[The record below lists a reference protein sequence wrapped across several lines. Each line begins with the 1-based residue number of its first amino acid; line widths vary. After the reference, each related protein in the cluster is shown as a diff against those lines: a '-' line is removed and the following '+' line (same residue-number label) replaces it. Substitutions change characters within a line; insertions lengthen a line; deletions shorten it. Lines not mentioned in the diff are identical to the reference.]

1 MYHFLLLSE
10 TGQELVGKLLPNNK
24 WLKLQLVIALI
35 CTIRHS
41 ITLFLQE
48 QPIHSYSVPHT
59 FNMLQRHLL
68 KERCMLGV

>member
-10 TGQELVGKLLPNNK
+10 RGQELVGKLLRNI
-24 WLKLQLVIALI
+24 KLQLVIALI

-48 QPIHSYSVPHT
+48 QPVYSYSVPRT
-59 FNMLQRHLL
+59 FNMLQKHIL